1 MYAYYVNKNI
11 YKREEEREL
20 ALTKKAKT
28 CPFSHQAGMTDT
40 YKASFP
46 VKKKQCFPK
55 VTQKLSSIIVI
66 SSWSNYFF
74 ILCKTLFSI
83 SKMKLCCLKLHQ
95 YKCNILSLP
104 GGSNWL

>member
-74 ILCKTLFSI
+74 ILQNFVLYLQNETLLFEITSV
-83 SKMKLCCLKLHQ
+83 
-95 YKCNILSLP
+95 
-104 GGSNWL
+104 